1 MDIIDLGLN
10 SEFLKVMG
18 SAILGGMAF
27 KVIERF
33 LNSKEYADEQVT
45 LRAEL
50 RAEMDKLKVEVNTL
64 RSEVDEWREK
74 YYHQVELTTSLHA
87 QIASIKCELDEYK
100 EHTGV
105 FELPTMKKL
114 ELLQDEKDD

>member
-18 SAILGGMAF
+18 SALLGGMAF
-27 KVIERF
+27 KIIERF

-50 RAEMDKLKVEVNTL
+50 RAEMDKLKMEVSTL
-64 RSEVDEWREK
+64 RTEVDEWREK
-74 YYHQVELTTSLHA
+74 YYHQVQLTNDLHA
-87 QIASIKCELDEYK
+87 QIAGIKCELDEYK
-100 EHTGV
+100 ETTGV
-105 FELPTMKKL
+105 FELPGRQKL
-114 ELLQDEKDD
+114 ELLPETKDD

>member
-1 MDIIDLGLN
+1 MDVIDLGLN
-10 SEFLKVMG
+10 ADFLKVMG

-27 KVIERF
+27 KIIERF

-50 RAEMDKLKVEVNTL
+50 REELDKMKAEVASL
-64 RSEVDEWREK
+64 RGEVDEWREK
-74 YYHQVELTTSLHA
+74 YYHQVELTNHLHA

-105 FELPTMKKL
+105 FELPSMKKL
-114 ELLQDEKDD
+114 ELLPEEKDD